1 MIWWEKKSVI
11 NHLCYHLSPSSSQF
25 SMMISQ
31 LSLEMSI
38 ARKNAFVIS
47 QNEGCQIP
55 GAPLY
60 ILSFQ
65 FSNKILSQ
73 FYIVLWT
80 SRAMKLLS
88 GTVTSCPDFHIRIHK
103 KNNNATEDKKI
114 NTLNVRAKNSRFHR
128 FYAKIQKITIFP
140 AIDLWNL

>member
-1 MIWWEKKSVI
+1 MLSSLPFFFSVLDDDFSTLIRNVNCSEKRFC
-11 NHLCYHLSPSSSQF
+11 H
-25 SMMISQ
+25 IS
-31 LSLEMSI
+31 L
-38 ARKNAFVIS
+38 
-47 QNEGCQIP
+47 NEGCQIL